1 MRCGC
6 YTTQP
11 DRYEAARNAGQ
22 GAQGVRLAMRRW
34 ILMMFVAGIAAVL
47 LASAVSAYPRPSRV
61 SSRPEVNFQPG
72 PLRMYTDDDG
82 SHYWYLVYDVV
93 NMSGE
98 DRTWAPSVVLFTD
111 RGEVLRDGAG
121 VSRRVN
127 QAILEHVGDPLLE
140 PKVAIIGVLRQ
151 GGGHARRGMIVWPA
165 DRTDVNELR
174 VFVQGMSPETAI
186 VPNPVTGDPVTLR
199 KNLYL
204 HYLVSGD
211 PISRGDT
218 AIGLH
223 PDYTA
228 EEHWVFR

>member
-1 MRCGC
+1 
-6 YTTQP
+6 
-11 DRYEAARNAGQ
+11 
-22 GAQGVRLAMRRW
+22 
-34 ILMMFVAGIAAVL
+34 
-47 LASAVSAYPRPSRV
+47 
-61 SSRPEVNFQPG
+61 
-72 PLRMYTDDDG
+72 
-82 SHYWYLVYDVV
+82 
-93 NMSGE
+93 
-98 DRTWAPSVVLFTD
+98 VLFTD

-127 QAILEHVGDPLLE
+127 RAILEHVGDPLLE

-174 VFVQGMSPETAI
+174 VFVQGISPETAI
-186 VPNPVTGDPVTLR
+186 VLNPVTGDPVTLR

>member
-1 MRCGC
+1 
-6 YTTQP
+6 
-11 DRYEAARNAGQ
+11 
-22 GAQGVRLAMRRW
+22 MRRSM
-34 ILMMFVAGIAAVL
+34 LMMFVAGLVAVL
-47 LASAVSAYPRPSRV
+47 FANAVSAYPRPSSV

-72 PLRMYTDDDG
+72 PMRMYTAVDG
-82 SHYWYLVYDVV
+82 SQYWYMLYDVV
-93 NMSGE
+93 NMSGQ

-127 QAILEHVGDPLLE
+127 HAILEHVGDPLLE

-151 GGGHARRGMIVWPA
+151 GVGHARRGMIVWPA
-165 DRTDVNELR
+165 ERTDVNELR
-174 VFVQGMSPETAI
+174 VFVEGISPETAT
-186 VPNPVTGDPVTLR
+186 VPNPVTGAPVVLR

-204 HYLVSGD
+204 HYLVGGD
-211 PISRGDT
+211 STKRGDT